1 VESHVAVAGRF
12 HSIDPPLED
21 RATLQRWVRA
31 RTTPQRVVL
40 RSRVV
45 LLLADGLSARA
56 VARRLEVSRHTVDL
70 WRRRYLAESC
80 DSLTHDRPGRGRKR
94 ST

>member
-1 VESHVAVAGRF
+1 MQPLEIGRCRGSSDSVESHVAVAGRF
-12 HSIDPPLED
+12 HSSDPPLED

-45 LLLADGLSARA
+45 F
-56 VARRLEVSRHTVDL
+56 L
-70 WRRRYLAESC
+70 WRRRYLAEGC

-94 ST
+94 SA